1 MSPAKNSTAEAPT
14 YERGWLKAFW
24 YWLTSTS
31 IWIGAKLFFRLKTKN
46 RHNVPSTG
54 PVVLLAN
61 HQSHLDPPLVGGAT
75 KRQLSYLARDTLF
88 KGALGPLIRSYD
100 AVPVDRDGSGLA
112 GIRAI
117 LKRLKQGGAVL
128 LFPEGTRTPDGELQ
142 SLKPGFIALV
152 RRSRAVIV
160 PLGFDGPYRA
170 WPKGQKLPTL
180 FSPIAMHYG
189 EPIRP
194 EEVAELDDKQ
204 LLARIAKELGSSL
217 LEARVMN
224 GAQSSDR

>member
-1 MSPAKNSTAEAPT
+1 MSSPQKQASEAPT
-14 YERGWLKAFW
+14 YQRGWLKAFW
-24 YWLTSTS
+24 YWLTSTA
-31 IWIGAKLFFRLKTKN
+31 IWIGAKLFFRLRTKD
-46 RHNVPSTG
+46 RQNVPLEG

-112 GIRAI
+112 GIRAT

-142 SLKPGFIALV
+142 PLKPGFIALV

-160 PLGFDGPYRA
+160 PLGFDGPHRA

-189 EPIRP
+189 KPISP
-194 EEVAELDDKQ
+194 EEVASLDDEQ
-204 LLARIAKELGSSL
+204 LLARVAKEIGCSL
-217 LEARVMN
+217 HEARVMN
-224 GAQSSDR
+224 GAQATDR